1 MKKLKLK
8 EGQGV
13 IRKSEFLSRPV
24 HLGKLSAEEYM
35 FYADFFP
42 EAFEEVEEEYINRQK
57 KDNNKKRNDSPKS
70 E

>member
-13 IRKSEFLSRPV
+13 IRTSEFLSRPV

-42 EAFEEVEEEYINRQK
+42 EAFEEVEEEYLTRQK
-57 KDNNKKRNDSPKS
+57 KDNKKRNDSPKS